1 MPVQFRDYYET
12 LGVPKTASDEEI
24 RSAFR
29 KLARKH
35 HPDVA
40 KDKKAAEEKFK
51 EINEA
56 YEVLGD
62 PEKRKKY
69 DQLGADWNRPG
80 GFQPPPGW
88 QWEAQQPGGGFYQW
102 GGDGGGVQFEFG
114 GTGFSD
120 FFEAFFGGGR
130 GRSAFGGFGGR
141 QATAE
146 RGADVEADIMVTLEE
161 ALRGSTRTVS
171 LRRAGSNKVENYQV
185 KIPRGV
191 HEGQRIRLRGQGEA
205 GVRGGKSGDL
215 FLRVRLARH
224 PDFAVEGSD
233 LIHEVKI
240 EPWRAVLGS
249 ELVVPALEGSVRLK
263 VPPGTQGGQRFRL
276 RERGLPGVSGKR
288 GDLYVDVQINVPK
301 KLTERECERGI
312 VFGGSGNG
320 EATVA
325 NKVHSVRC
333 ALCWSEESA
342 RLSRQHNDANVL
354 SIGQR
359 LIPED
364 LALNI
369 VRIWLET
376 GFDGGRHERRVAML
390 NAM

>member
-1 MPVQFRDYYET
+1 MAVQFRDYYEA
-12 LGVPKTASDEEI
+12 LGVPKTASDEEV

-56 YEVLGD
+56 YEVLSD

-69 DQLGADWNRPG
+69 DQLGADWNPPG

-88 QWEAQQPGGGFYQW
+88 GAQQPGGGFYRYG
-102 GGDGGGVQFEFG
+102 GGDGGVEFEFG

-130 GRSAFGGFGGR
+130 GRSALGGLGGR

-161 ALRGSTRTVS
+161 ALHGSTRTVS

-191 HEGQRIRLRGQGEA
+191 REGQRIRLAGQGEA
-205 GVRGGKSGDL
+205 GARGGQSGGL
-215 FLRVRLARH
+215 CVRV
-224 PDFAVEGSD
+224 
-233 LIHEVKI
+233 
-240 EPWRAVLGS
+240 
-249 ELVVPALEGSVRLK
+249 
-263 VPPGTQGGQRFRL
+263 
-276 RERGLPGVSGKR
+276 
-288 GDLYVDVQINVPK
+288 
-301 KLTERECERGI
+301 
-312 VFGGSGNG
+312 
-320 EATVA
+320 
-325 NKVHSVRC
+325 
-333 ALCWSEESA
+333 
-342 RLSRQHNDANVL
+342 
-354 SIGQR
+354 
-359 LIPED
+359 
-364 LALNI
+364 
-369 VRIWLET
+369 
-376 GFDGGRHERRVAML
+376 
-390 NAM
+390 

>member
-12 LGVPKTASDEEI
+12 LGVPKTASEDDI

-29 KLARKH
+29 KLARKY

-40 KDKKAAEEKFK
+40 KDKKTAEEKFK

-88 QWEAQQPGGGFYQW
+88 QQQQGQQPGGGFYQW
-102 GGDGGGVQFEFG
+102 GGGDGGVQFEFD

-161 ALRGSTRTVS
+161 ALHGSTRTVS
-171 LRRAGSNKVENYQV
+171 LRRAGSDKVENYQV

-205 GVRGGKSGDL
+205 GARGGKSGDL

-224 PDFAVEGSD
+224 PDFSVEGSD

-240 EPWRAVLGS
+240 EPWQAVLGTGL
-249 ELVVPALEGSVRLK
+249 LVPTLEGKVRLK
-263 VPPGTQGGQRFRL
+263 IPAGTQGAQRFRL

-288 GDLYVDVQINVPK
+288 GDLYVVAQINVPK
-301 KLTERECERGI
+301 KLTESEKEIWRELAKLH
-312 VFGGSGNG
+312 GG
-320 EATVA
+320 
-325 NKVHSVRC
+325 
-333 ALCWSEESA
+333 
-342 RLSRQHNDANVL
+342 
-354 SIGQR
+354 
-359 LIPED
+359 
-364 LALNI
+364 
-369 VRIWLET
+369 
-376 GFDGGRHERRVAML
+376 
-390 NAM
+390 

>member
-12 LGVPKTASDEEI
+12 LGVPKTASADEI

-29 KLARKH
+29 KLARKY

-56 YEVLGD
+56 YEVLSD

-80 GFQPPPGW
+80 GFQPPPDW
-88 QWEAQQPGGGFYQW
+88 QWQGQQPGGGFQQW
-102 GGDGGGVQFEFG
+102 SGDGGGVQFEFD

-120 FFEAFFGGGR
+120 FFETFFGGGR

-141 QATAE
+141 QPTSE

-161 ALRGSTRTVS
+161 ALHGSTRPVS

-205 GVRGGKSGDL
+205 GTRGGKSGDL

-224 PDFAVEGSD
+224 PDFSVEGSD

-240 EPWRAVLGS
+240 EPWQAVLGTG
-249 ELVVPALEGSVRLK
+249 LVVPTLEGKARLK
-263 VPPGTQGGQRFRL
+263 VSPGTQGGQRFRL

-288 GDLYVDVQINVPK
+288 GDLYVVVQIDIPK
-301 KLTERECERGI
+301 ELNEREKEI
-312 VFGGSGNG
+312 WN
-320 EATVA
+320 E
-325 NKVHSVRC
+325 
-333 ALCWSEESA
+333 
-342 RLSRQHNDANVL
+342 
-354 SIGQR
+354 
-359 LIPED
+359 
-364 LALNI
+364 LAKLH
-369 VRIWLET
+369 VE
-376 GFDGGRHERRVAML
+376 
-390 NAM
+390 

>member
-1 MPVQFRDYYET
+1 MAVQFRDYYET
-12 LGVPKTASDEEI
+12 LGVPKTASEDEI
-24 RSAFR
+24 RTAFR

-56 YEVLGD
+56 YEVLSD

-69 DQLGADWNRPG
+69 DQLGAGWNQAG

-88 QWEAQQPGGGFYQW
+88 GEGAPGRGSQQWQWSGGEN
-102 GGDGGGVQFEFG
+102 GGAEFEFG

-141 QATAE
+141 EATAE

-161 ALRGSTRTVS
+161 ALHGSIRTVS

-191 HEGQRIRLRGQGEA
+191 HEGQRIRLTGQGEA
-205 GVRGGKSGDL
+205 GIRGGKSGDL
-215 FLRVRLARH
+215 FLRVRLAKH
-224 PDFAVEGSD
+224 PDFSVEGSD
-233 LIHEVKI
+233 LIYELKI

-249 ELVVPALEGSVRLK
+249 ELLVPTLEGKVRLK
-263 VPPGTQGGQRFRL
+263 IPPGTQGGQRFRL

-288 GDLYVDVQINVPK
+288 GDLYVVVQINVPK
-301 KLTERECERGI
+301 KITEREKEIWGELAKLH
-312 VFGGSGNG
+312 GG
-320 EATVA
+320 
-325 NKVHSVRC
+325 
-333 ALCWSEESA
+333 
-342 RLSRQHNDANVL
+342 
-354 SIGQR
+354 
-359 LIPED
+359 
-364 LALNI
+364 
-369 VRIWLET
+369 
-376 GFDGGRHERRVAML
+376 
-390 NAM
+390 

>member
-1 MPVQFRDYYET
+1 MAVQFRDYYET
-12 LGVPKTASDEEI
+12 LGVSKTASDTEI

-29 KLARKH
+29 KLARKY

-56 YEVLGD
+56 YEVLSD

-69 DQLGADWNRPG
+69 DQLGAGWNQPG

-88 QWEAQQPGGGFYQW
+88 GAGAPGSGFQQWQW
-102 GGDGGGVQFEFG
+102 TDGEKGGVEFEFG

-141 QATAE
+141 AGTME

-161 ALRGSTRTVS
+161 ALNGSTRTVS
-171 LRRAGSNKVENYQV
+171 LRRAGSNKIENYQV

-191 HEGQRIRLRGQGEA
+191 HEGQRIRLAGQGEA
-205 GVRGGKSGDL
+205 GVSGGKSGDL

-224 PDFAVEGSD
+224 PDFSVEGSD
-233 LIHEVKI
+233 LIHEEKI
-240 EPWRAVLGS
+240 APWQAVLGS
-249 ELVVPALEGSVRLK
+249 ELLVPTLEGDVRLK
-263 VPPGTQGGQRFRL
+263 IPPGTQGGQRFRL

-288 GDLYVDVQINVPK
+288 GDLYVDVQIQVPK
-301 KLTERECERGI
+301 KLTERERQI
-312 VFGGSGNG
+312 
-320 EATVA
+320 
-325 NKVHSVRC
+325 
-333 ALCWSEESA
+333 WSE
-342 RLSRQHNDANVL
+342 
-354 SIGQR
+354 
-359 LIPED
+359 
-364 LALNI
+364 LAKLH
-369 VRIWLET
+369 
-376 GFDGGRHERRVAML
+376 GG
-390 NAM
+390 